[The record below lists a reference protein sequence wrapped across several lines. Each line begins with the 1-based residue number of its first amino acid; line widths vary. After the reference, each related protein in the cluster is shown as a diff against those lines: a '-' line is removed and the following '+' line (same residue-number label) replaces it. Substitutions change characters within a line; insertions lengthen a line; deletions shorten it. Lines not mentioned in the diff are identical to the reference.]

1 MKITVLGLMFLTLTV
16 QAQAADIKGDL
27 RFRMERIDQQG
38 KDVRLRER
46 IRARL
51 GFFGKADERFDYGI
65 RLITGSSDPISAN
78 QTFDDSFAS
87 KSINL
92 DRAYLKWTCPI
103 TGSKATLG
111 KMSNPFT
118 IPGKSSLLWD
128 SDLSPEGVA
137 LQMNKFGAFLNL
149 GRHWIDERSGTAD
162 AFLHGAQLGYK
173 KEVGPIELMIGASYF
188 DYVSVKD
195 QTVYDPTE
203 SAAASKSSAGN
214 STTAANAYL
223 YDYNLTE
230 FFMEIKATEMP
241 LSVYLDYVKNSEA
254 NSDDTGYLAGFTAGK
269 KISMNYNYR
278 RLERDAVLGA
288 FTNSN
293 FAGGGTN
300 GTGHFLGLAWKTTE
314 KSKLGLNHFFN
325 KTAVKNGNDY
335 HRTQLDLSLK
345 F

>member
-1 MKITVLGLMFLTLTV
+1 MKLAITGLLFLTSIQTTL
-16 QAQAADIKGDL
+16 AGDFKGDL
-27 RFRMERIDQQG
+27 RFRAERIDQKG

-46 IRARL
+46 IRARF
-51 GFFGKADERFDYGI
+51 GFYGQADERFDYGI
-65 RLITGSSDPISAN
+65 RLISGSSDPVSAN
-78 QTFDDSFAS
+78 QTFDDSFSS

-92 DRAYLKWTCPI
+92 DRAYLKWTCPL
-103 TGSKATLG
+103 TGSKAYIG
-111 KMSNPFT
+111 KMSNPFA
-118 IPGKSSLLWD
+118 IPGKSPLIWD
-128 SDLSPEGVA
+128 SDLSPEGIA
-137 LQMNKFGAFLNL
+137 LQMSKWGAFLNL
-149 GRHWIDERSGTAD
+149 GRHWLDERSGTAD
-162 AFLHGAQLGYK
+162 AFLHGAQIGYGR
-173 KEVGPIELMIGASYF
+173 EVGPIKLMFGAAYF

-203 SAAASKSSAGN
+203 SVTANKSSAGN

-230 FFMEIKATEMP
+230 IFMEISATEMP
-241 LSVYLDYVKNSEA
+241 FTVYLDYVKNSEA
-254 NSDDTGYLAGFTAGK
+254 VSDDMGYLAGFTAGK
-269 KISMNYNYR
+269 KFSIDYNYR
-278 RLERDAVLGA
+278 RLEKDAVLGA

-300 GTGHFLGLAWKTTE
+300 GIGHFVGLAWKATE
-314 KSKLGLNHFFN
+314 KSKLGLNHYFN